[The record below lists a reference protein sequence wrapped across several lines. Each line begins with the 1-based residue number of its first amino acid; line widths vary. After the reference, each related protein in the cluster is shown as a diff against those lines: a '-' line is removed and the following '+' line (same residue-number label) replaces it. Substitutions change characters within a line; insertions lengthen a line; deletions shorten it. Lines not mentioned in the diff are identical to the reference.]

1 MDKGTRKLIQVIII
15 FLLIYIFFDPTFSSM
30 IDYFGAGDGD
40 VDGDGL
46 IVFRGGALLLA
57 LGLLFKLLDDKE
69 DASKKD
75 NKDDK

>member
-30 IDYFGAGDGD
+30 IDYFGAR
-40 VDGDGL
+40 DGL
-46 IVFRGGALLLA
+46 TVFRGGALLLA